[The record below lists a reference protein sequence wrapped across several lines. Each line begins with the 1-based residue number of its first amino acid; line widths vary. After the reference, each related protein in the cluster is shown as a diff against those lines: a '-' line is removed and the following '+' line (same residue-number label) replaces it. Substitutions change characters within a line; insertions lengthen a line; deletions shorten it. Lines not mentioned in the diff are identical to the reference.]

1 MFLFVPITVAYGWFL
16 MIMGYRLG
24 KDALSNLMES
34 GWINRI
40 ISGASILG
48 LFMVGTLAASYVDLQ
63 LTGTYMSAGV
73 ETTYQSV
80 LDGIIPGMIPLSVI
94 LGIYYY
100 TKRRGQRFGMMI
112 LTILASCLLLA
123 VLGLVG

>member
-1 MFLFVPITVAYGWFL
+1 
-16 MIMGYRLG
+16 
-24 KDALSNLMES
+24 
-34 GWINRI
+34 
-40 ISGASILG
+40 
-48 LFMVGTLAASYVDLQ
+48 
-63 LTGTYMSAGV
+63 MSAGV